1 MRKTRQGLAR
11 AALTAAALAVLAGCG
26 DLSLYRALEN
36 DSPGP
41 LRFSPTSALVPEE
54 TSFNFTVLG
63 GFLPYDV
70 AVEASLAGGI
80 TPKDEHT
87 WTFPA
92 TTITTE
98 SEVFQLKATDLLGKT
113 AAAEVTVYKLPPLA
127 LSVQNVT
134 LLQGD
139 SWTFRVSGGK
149 LPYDWYLDNSL
160 QSTGDSY
167 LFAGTSAGTYTVSV
181 KDAIGVTRAALVQVV
196 VVPPDAP
203 LQITPT
209 SVTVLRG
216 GSIVFTALGGA
227 GGYNFIATGGTI
239 TPEPDGNPATYLAET
254 QGPQTVSVGDGAET
268 ATAAVMVVTS
278 LAQALSL
285 SPDSPTVSAVGD
297 TIAFS
302 ASGGSAP
309 YTFSTDH
316 PSWGSIAASGD
327 GFTALYAQLAANRN
341 VMVRVTDANGTMA
354 STMVKWK

>member
-70 AVEASLAGGI
+70 AVEASL
-80 TPKDEHT
+80 
-87 WTFPA
+87 
-92 TTITTE
+92 TTE

-268 ATAAVMVVTS
+268 ATAAVKVVTS